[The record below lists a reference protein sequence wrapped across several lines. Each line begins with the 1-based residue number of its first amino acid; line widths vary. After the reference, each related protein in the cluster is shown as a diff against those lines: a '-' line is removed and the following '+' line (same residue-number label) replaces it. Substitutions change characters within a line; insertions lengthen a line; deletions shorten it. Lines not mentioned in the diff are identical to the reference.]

1 MLSSVLL
8 CLLVCYSLLTLPRAP
23 YFPPRYVWSRVYRM
37 FFWQKEKKRKNR
49 LKLCQRVW
57 IGFEHGKES
66 VKKSLS
72 LSLSLSRTQ
81 SHTHTHTHLKDKA
94 GDILYFFISLTN
106 PMNAAIYLKKT
117 KTHDIRRRCTG
128 WHVPEYSLKVVP
140 ANLPCL
146 SDMSSFI
153 TMNFGHY
160 MVKIPHTKLLV
171 L

>member
-1 MLSSVLL
+1 MSK
-8 CLLVCYSLLTLPRAP
+8 SLDRIWA
-23 YFPPRYVWSRVYRM
+23 
-37 FFWQKEKKRKNR
+37 WQGK
-49 LKLCQRVW
+49 CQKV
-57 IGFEHGKES
+57 
-66 VKKSLS
+66 SLS

-153 TMNFGHY
+153 TMNFGTTWW
-160 MVKIPHTKLLV
+160 KSHTQNSWCCKNTWVTKGRETNSLFILV
-171 L
+171 RVIKPSVSSHFFNENILIK